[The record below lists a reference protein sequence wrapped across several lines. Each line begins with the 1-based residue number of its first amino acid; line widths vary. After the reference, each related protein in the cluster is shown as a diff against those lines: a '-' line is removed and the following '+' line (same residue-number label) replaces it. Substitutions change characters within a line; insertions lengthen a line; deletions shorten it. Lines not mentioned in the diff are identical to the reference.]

1 MILITGATGHFG
13 SAAIDFLL
21 QKGIAPASIA
31 ALIRDEAKAASLK
44 EKGVTIC
51 KGDYDDY
58 ASLLQAFTGIDK
70 LLLVS
75 GSDIANRAAQQAN
88 AVKAA
93 KEAGVKYI
101 LYTSFERK
109 NETAASPIA
118 FVAKAHIETE
128 QLIKATGISYTIFR
142 NNLYTDYVPIF
153 IGEKV
158 FDTGV
163 YWPAG
168 NAKGAFASRTDMAEA
183 AANVL
188 ITNGHEGKEYSIANT
203 ENVTFQQVAAILSDI
218 AGKNIPYTSP
228 LPDEYKATLTA
239 AGVPEMYVNMFAAF
253 AEAIKQG
260 EFDSNASDLE
270 KLLGRKPQSIAEFLT
285 QFYKK

>member
-1 MILITGATGHFG
+1 MILVTGATGHFG

-21 QKGIAPASIA
+21 EKGIAPAGIA
-31 ALIRDEAKAASLK
+31 ALVRDDAKAASLK
-44 EKGVTIC
+44 QKGIIIR

-58 ASLLQAFTGIDK
+58 ASLVQAFTGVHK

-75 GSDIANRAAQQAN
+75 GSDIANRGAQQAN
-88 AVKAA
+88 AVRAA

-109 NETAASPIA
+109 NETASSPIA
-118 FVAKAHIETE
+118 FVAKAHIDTE
-128 QLIKATGISYTIFR
+128 QQIKSSGIPYTIFR
-142 NNLYTDYVPIF
+142 NNLYTDYIPVF

-158 FDTGV
+158 FDTGL

-168 NAKGAFASRTDMAEA
+168 TANGAYASRTDMAEA

-188 ITNGHEGKEYSIANT
+188 TAGSHEGREYIIANT
-203 ENVTFQQVAAILSDI
+203 ESISFQQVADILSSI
-218 AGKNIPYTSP
+218 AGKPVPYISP
-228 LPDEYKATLTA
+228 APAQYQATLTA
-239 AGVPEMYVNMFAAF
+239 AGVPDMYVSMFAAF

-260 EFDSNASDLE
+260 EFNSSKSDLE
-270 KLLGRKPQSIAEFLT
+270 KLLGRKPQSAADFLNS
-285 QFYKK
+285 FYKK